1 MTARLAVAAG
11 LAALLVGAAPAA
23 AAGPD
28 NDDRNDATRVTRLP
42 ASVEGT
48 LQGAGLEGPEAS
60 SPCAAT
66 SGSVW
71 YRIDP
76 GISRRV
82 VVRLA
87 ADGDLDATIDVYAR
101 ERSQQ
106 HLLTCD
112 VGDVNG
118 RAAVAFDAV
127 RGRSYLVRVARRSNS
142 VADSFRLGLVGVA
155 GTRLPGTPLPA
166 GGVSGRLDRA
176 QRTAQA
182 WSVSLRAGARY
193 RIAVA
198 HPGAGCVG
206 ALVYGPRPRSGQEP
220 AARLGCKGYTLF
232 TPRAGRG
239 GRYAIVV
246 HAQSDVRGPQRYHL
260 ELARAGAD
268 DTAPGVFIANYARVR
283 QDLDGRGVDHVDL
296 YRCDVTRRSVL
307 FLHLRTG
314 GAFDLV
320 LLDAWGNVIRCE
332 CDGRGGRGSGARVVV
347 LHRARLGARTARP
360 SRHPST
366 SPMGVG
372 SHRGDYRREG
382 SPPLRP
388 PAAGVAKRARSAQRL
403 RAGNRRRKRSG
414 RRRDRRSL
422 PSLDDAVAPY
432 CCPPSAPIFQ
442 SPPSLTSATVSS
454 EACWLAAVVCTLAL
468 ARSPLMVTW
477 RTSIFGDWTS
487 SSALF
492 ITLSQLRPARR
503 TLSITGLASSS
514 AQTRR

>member
-11 LAALLVGAAPAA
+11 VAALLAGAAPAA

-28 NDDRNDATRVTRLP
+28 NDDRNGAARVTRLP

-48 LQGAGLEGPEAS
+48 LRGAGLEGPEAS

-142 VADSFRLGLVGVA
+142 VSDSFRLALVGVA
-155 GTRLPGTPLPA
+155 GTRLPGPPLPA
-166 GGVSGRLDRA
+166 GGVGGRLDRA

-182 WSVSLRAGARY
+182 WSVSLRAGVRY

-198 HPGAGCVG
+198 HPGEGCVG
-206 ALVYGPRPRSGQEP
+206 ALVYGPRPRSGQQP
-220 AARLGCKGYTLF
+220 AARIGCKGYTLF
-232 TPRAGRG
+232 TPRDGRD

-260 ELARAGAD
+260 ELAPAGAD

-283 QDLDGRGVDHVDL
+283 QDLDGRGVDRVDL
-296 YRCDVTRRSVL
+296 YRFDVTRRSVL
-307 FLHLRTG
+307 FLHLRTR

-332 CDGRGGRGSGARVVV
+332 CDGRGGRALHKGLRPGRFFVAVRSRDHSTAAYTLLRASRTITTSRVRVNGAAAASVPPGTAATLSV
-347 LHRARLGARTARP
+347 LTRPAVDGPVTVTLEQFDPLAGWQFVRALHATAR
-360 SRHPST
+360 
-366 SPMGVG
+366 G
-372 SHRGDYRREG
+372 
-382 SPPLRP
+382 
-388 PAAGVAKRARSAQRL
+388 GVASVQWVAPSVGRWRATATYDGTR
-403 RAGNRRRKRSG
+403 
-414 RRRDRRSL
+414 
-422 PSLDDAVAPY
+422 AVAP
-432 CCPPSAPIFQ
+432 
-442 SPPSLTSATVSS
+442 S
-454 EACWLAAVVCTLAL
+454 ETGFVKLLVAGAL
-468 ARSPLMVTW
+468 RE
-477 RTSIFGDWTS
+477 
-487 SSALF
+487 
-492 ITLSQLRPARR
+492 
-503 TLSITGLASSS
+503 
-514 AQTRR
+514 